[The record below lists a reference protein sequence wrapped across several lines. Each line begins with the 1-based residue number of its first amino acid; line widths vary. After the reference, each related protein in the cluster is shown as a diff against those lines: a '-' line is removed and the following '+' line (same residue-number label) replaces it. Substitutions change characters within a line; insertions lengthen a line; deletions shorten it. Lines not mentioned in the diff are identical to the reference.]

1 MTNEDL
7 IAKIAQRLDW
17 TDIAVSEV
25 LDAVIDVV
33 KAELLESNR
42 IIIDDFGVFF
52 TRIQSEYILVDSETN
67 DRYLIPPVVEVD
79 FEMLSLKTEEEILP
93 FELIFT
99 PDVALNEAVNIS
111 FSHFE
116 PTLLNEGVDLP
127 GIQVVIPVD
136 EYDDLEEND
145 EPNKSVQLHPEKEET
160 AITQAPEITLS
171 AGISETTP
179 ESAPESGDGA
189 TTEAVPETFAGAI
202 PKSIAE
208 VTPETTQ
215 EAVTETIQEPAP
227 VKVIEISN
235 SSASAEVHMSVNT
248 ASGIIEHKLPVT
260 TSRSEKKK
268 RKKRPTV
275 LIPVLGG
282 LAIALAAL
290 FFFRGVQTKKVEPLI
305 VNNEI
310 EYTTENVY
318 TPRTDTVFQSV
329 NEVAAQAKEEKKIM
343 LEEGKTL
350 RLLALEL
357 FGNKEFWVYIYLEN
371 KKNIQNPNIVPS
383 GTYLL
388 IPDPST
394 YRFDLS
400 DPQSVAEAK
409 ALGDKV
415 LNECLN

>member
-1 MTNEDL
+1 M
-7 IAKIAQRLDW
+7 
-17 TDIAVSEV
+17 
-25 LDAVIDVV
+25 
-33 KAELLESNR
+33 
-42 IIIDDFGVFF
+42 
-52 TRIQSEYILVDSETN
+52 
-67 DRYLIPPVVEVD
+67 
-79 FEMLSLKTEEEILP
+79 
-93 FELIFT
+93 
-99 PDVALNEAVNIS
+99 ALNEAVNIS

-268 RKKRPTV
+268 NEKKRPTV

-290 FFFRGVQTKKVEPLI
+290 FFQGEFKQKKVEPLI

-310 EYTTENVY
+310 EYTTEMSILPPGQ
-318 TPRTDTVFQSV
+318 TPFSV
-329 NEVAAQAKEEKKIM
+329 
-343 LEEGKTL
+343 GK
-350 RLLALEL
+350 
-357 FGNKEFWVYIYLEN
+357 
-371 KKNIQNPNIVPS
+371 
-383 GTYLL
+383 
-388 IPDPST
+388 
-394 YRFDLS
+394 
-400 DPQSVAEAK
+400 
-409 ALGDKV
+409 
-415 LNECLN
+415 

>member
-25 LDAVIDVV
+25 LDAVIDVI

-116 PTLLNEGVDLP
+116 PTLLNEGVELP

-136 EYDDLEEND
+136 EDDDLEEND
-145 EPNKSVQLHPEKEET
+145 VPNKSVQLHPEKEET

-171 AGISETTP
+171 VGISETTP
-179 ESAPESGDGA
+179 ESAPESVDGA
-189 TTEAVPETFAGAI
+189 TTEA
-202 PKSIAE
+202 
-208 VTPETTQ
+208 TTK
-215 EAVTETIQEPAP
+215 AATETIPEHVP
-227 VKVIEISN
+227 VKFSEISN
-235 SSASAEVHMSVNT
+235 SPASAEVHVSVNT
-248 ASGIIEHKLPVT
+248 ASGITEHKLPVT

-290 FFFRGVQTKKVEPLI
+290 FFFRGVQTKKVGPLR

-318 TPRTDTVFQSV
+318 TPRTDTVFQPV

-371 KKNIQNPNIVPS
+371 QKKIPNPNIVPS